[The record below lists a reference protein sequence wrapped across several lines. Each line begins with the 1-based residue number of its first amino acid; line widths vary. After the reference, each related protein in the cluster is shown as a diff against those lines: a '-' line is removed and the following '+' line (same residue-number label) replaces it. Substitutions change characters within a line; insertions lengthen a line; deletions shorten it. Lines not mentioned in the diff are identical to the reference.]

1 MLVNLFFNLAL
12 FNGRLL
18 LAFKIIKILKNKS
31 NLFLILKKM
40 EEINELIDSY
50 IESIRNAYIN
60 RIITYSEAKKYLNF
74 NF

>member
-50 IESIRNAYIN
+50 IESIKKWYYEW
-60 RIITYSEAKKYLNF
+60 IISYSDVDKYFNF

>member
-50 IESIRNAYIN
+50 IESI
-60 RIITYSEAKKYLNF
+60 KK
-74 NF
+74 

>member
-1 MLVNLFFNLAL
+1 
-12 FNGRLL
+12 
-18 LAFKIIKILKNKS
+18 
-31 NLFLILKKM
+31 M